1 MHCVR
6 QIQGIKYSSDVHL
19 IAAIDPLSF
28 MSNEDYE
35 NNLYRTFLEHAKQL
49 YRDRFKQ
56 HFGVEE

>member
-1 MHCVR
+1 M
-6 QIQGIKYSSDVHL
+6 YSFDVHL

-35 NNLYRTFLEHAKQL
+35 NDLYRPFLEHTKQL
-49 YRDRFKQ
+49 YRNRFKE